1 MEAKALA
8 AGKKNG
14 RRLGAHL
21 IFVDES
27 GFLLIPSVRKTWA
40 PRGRTPFLR
49 HKTWPRHKISAISGV
64 SVSPIRRHV
73 HLYFALHTT
82 NIARHQVEAFVH
94 HILRRL
100 RGPIILLWDNSKTHR
115 GPLIRKLLARFP
127 RLRIEPLPSYA
138 PELNP
143 DEGVWNHAKRELA
156 NGHLQGPDELQ
167 LRLLEVFDTLVRS
180 QRHLRACMHRSG
192 LKIF

>member
-1 MEAKALA
+1 VA
-8 AGKKNG
+8 AGKKNA

-40 PRGRTPFLR
+40 PRGRTPLLR
-49 HKTWPRHKISAISGV
+49 HKTWPRHRISVISGV
-64 SVSPIRRHV
+64 SVSPIRRHL
-73 HLYFALHTT
+73 HLYFSLHRT
-82 NIARHQVEAFVH
+82 NIARHEVVAFVRDVMKH
-94 HILRRL
+94 L
-100 RGPIILLWDNSKTHR
+100 RGPVILLWDNSKTHQ
-115 GPLIRKLLARFP
+115 GPLMRKLVARCP
-127 RLRIEPLPSYA
+127 RLRLEPLPPYA

-156 NGHLQGPDELQ
+156 NGPVRSAEELQ
-167 LRLLEVFDTLVRS
+167 LRLVKALETLDRS
-180 QRHLRACMHRSG
+180 QRHLRACVRRSE